1 MLFLV
6 LITFFVFLL
15 FWAGDLY
22 LTIKTV
28 KQLGRN
34 IEINPVMRFLLNG
47 RGKFIYF
54 FKIAEIGIFLYLIW
68 TVTKFD
74 GVISFN
80 ILLIFI
86 LVYSLLVVNNAHV
99 FFRVTGKES
108 GAFKIIFVGLTICL
122 LLFIYLNYVLYS
134 DISLSYSALA
144 KSNDKYTN
152 LYWQCKNGNASITA
166 PEPKELNS
174 EFPELNLPIRR
185 SGLK

>member
-1 MLFLV
+1 MLFLI
-6 LITFFVFLL
+6 LITFGVFLL

-22 LTIKTV
+22 LTVKTV
-28 KQLGRN
+28 KLLGKN
-34 IEINPVMRFLLNG
+34 IEINPLMRLLLKG
-47 RGKFIYF
+47 RGKFIYL
-54 FKIAEIGIFLYLIW
+54 FKTVEICIFLYLIW

-108 GAFKIIFVGLTICL
+108 GAFKIVFVGLTVCL

-144 KSNDKYTN
+144 TSNEKYTN
-152 LYWQCKNGNASITA
+152 LYWECKNGNVSITA

-185 SGLK
+185 TGLE